1 MNGLL
6 LILLSYVISY
16 IMQDLAANL
25 LSSTSCRKQ
34 NYNSESLAKQGTSST
49 CSKKK
54 STDDTKM
61 VFPMTIRIKLA
72 TSTEIHIIV
81 ERPETNLYN
90 MLLPKA
96 FVNKFPLLHSV
107 QQLWPVKSQKQVI
120 RVQTRALRR
129 EKTKKKKIA
138 AMK

>member
-81 ERPETNLYN
+81 ERPET
-90 MLLPKA
+90 
-96 FVNKFPLLHSV
+96 KF
-107 QQLWPVKSQKQVI
+107 I
-120 RVQTRALRR
+120 
-129 EKTKKKKIA
+129 
-138 AMK
+138 